1 MNKVLPQNIKAAGND
16 DDGCHTLSEIEER
29 WGERLVAG
37 RVLGVRVDGRGA
49 GGTIFNFLLRRE
61 EEGRLG
67 RDLTGQR
74 SRDSKQTT
82 FYKI

>member
-37 RVLGVRVDGRGA
+37 RVLGVAGRVVRGHNIQFLVEDRR
-49 GGTIFNFLLRRE
+49 GGEVGKGSYRATLP
-61 EEGRLG
+61 
-67 RDLTGQR
+67 
-74 SRDSKQTT
+74 
-82 FYKI
+82 